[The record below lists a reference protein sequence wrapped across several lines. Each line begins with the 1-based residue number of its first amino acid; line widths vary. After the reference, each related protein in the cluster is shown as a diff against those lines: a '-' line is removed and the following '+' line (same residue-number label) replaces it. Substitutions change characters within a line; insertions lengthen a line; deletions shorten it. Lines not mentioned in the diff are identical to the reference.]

1 MLMMRK
7 EGTDVRGLGSLVT
20 ILVLFCI
27 VLTTTTL
34 SVASSTIAKFAQS
47 RQAEGIMYAAGFDVS
62 VSSYNSSSKDEAKQ
76 LINLGA
82 TNGISGE
89 SSIYPGQSGS
99 FRIDISFMSDVVTE
113 VDISETKVYGTGAFL
128 KETPDKID
136 GETVSFSEALA
147 IDNTALKFLVTDVY
161 FSNRDEIPWENAVK
175 FSSFG
180 QTLTEAIKS
189 AFGDNIPVYTALG
202 ERINKTI
209 YVYWKWDYS
218 VSEQNDLI
226 DSYLSLWAGLLK
238 SDLDIDSEIFVN
250 IDFKAVQINPASIT
264 QTKMSHAS

>member
-1 MLMMRK
+1 MRK
-7 EGTDVRGLGSLVT
+7 ERADVRGFGSLIT

-27 VLTTTTL
+27 LLTTTTM
-34 SVASSTIAKFAQS
+34 SVVSSTIAKFAQS
-47 RQAEGIMYAAGFDVS
+47 RQAEGNMYAAGFDVS
-62 VSSYNSSSKDEAKQ
+62 VSSYNSSRDEAKQ

-113 VDISETKVYGTGAFL
+113 VDISETRVYATGAFL

-136 GETVSFSEALA
+136 GENVSFSEALA

-175 FSSFG
+175 FSSFE
-180 QTLTEAIKS
+180 QTLAGAIKS

-218 VSEQNDLI
+218 ISEQNDLI
-226 DSYLSLWAGLLK
+226 DSYLSVWAGLLK

-250 IDFKAVQINPASIT
+250 IGFKAIQVNPETINK
-264 QTKMSHAS
+264 TKMSPES